1 MPNPS
6 QWHYR
11 QVFLQ
16 PPNTPTPTKPDLR
29 QVCDSM
35 LLDWEKTFGERGS
48 LQPHID
54 RWFFIRYGEGGYHVR
69 LRYQSSPEQ
78 RITTIDP
85 LLDAELLRFFQEH
98 AATVGLTQTP
108 QAIDELYAAGYLRDL
123 TYEPE
128 YAKYAGTLGM
138 ALAEQHFAYS
148 SEICLRVLQASAA
161 SGVARSFWVLELVHD
176 LLEQFSHDPYVQALI
191 VRSYLDYWIAQVV
204 GDRAAFIQGLEQH
217 YERQAPV
224 IRQRL
229 GSLRHNQ
236 QYPLFADWR
245 EHLRSHFADLQLAE
259 AKQQLQSSVTAHFQ
273 RYHAEL
279 PAILAEYPL
288 TGLLFVPNYLHLVQN
303 RLGLSIMQELQ
314 LLYMLYRVQL
324 AELDIAPT
332 SVPLILEP
340 R

>member
-29 QVCDSM
+29 QVCDQM
-35 LLDWEKTFGERGS
+35 LIDWERTFGEQGS
-48 LQPHID
+48 LRPHID

-69 LRYQSSPEQ
+69 LRYQSPPEN
-78 RITTIDP
+78 RAATIDP
-85 LLDAELLRFFQEH
+85 LLDAELLRFFQDH
-98 AATVGLTQTP
+98 AATVGLQHTP

-128 YAKYAGTLGM
+128 YAKYAGKLGM

-148 SEICLRVLQASAA
+148 STICLRVLQSSAG
-161 SGVARSFWVLELVHD
+161 SSVARSFWVLELVHD
-176 LLEQFSHDPYVQALI
+176 LLEQFSPDPSVQALI

-204 GDRAAFIQGLEQH
+204 GDRAAFMRGLEQH
-217 YERQAPV
+217 FERQAPA

-229 GSLRHNQ
+229 GSLRHNN
-236 QYPLFADWR
+236 QYSLFADWR
-245 EHLRSHFADLQLAE
+245 AHLHNHFADLQAAE
-259 AKQQLQSSVTAHFQ
+259 ANQHLQSSVIEHFG
-273 RYHAEL
+273 RYQAQL
-279 PAILAEYPL
+279 PTIVAQYPL

-314 LLYMLYRVQL
+314 LLYMLYRVLL
-324 AELDIAPT
+324 AELPAEPI

>member
-29 QVCDSM
+29 QVCDQ
-35 LLDWEKTFGERGS
+35 LLIDWGKTFGEQGS
-48 LQPHID
+48 LRPHID

-69 LRYQSSPEQ
+69 LRYQSPLEN
-78 RITTIDP
+78 RTATIDP
-85 LLDAELLRFFQEH
+85 LLDAELLRFFQTH
-98 AATVGLTQTP
+98 AATVGLTHAP
-108 QAIDELYAAGYLRDL
+108 QAIDELYAAGYLRDV

-128 YAKYAGTLGM
+128 YAKYAGKLGM
-138 ALAEQHFAYS
+138 VLAEQHFAYS
-148 SEICLRVLQASAA
+148 SSICLRVLQASAA
-161 SGVARSFWVLELVHD
+161 SGVARSFWVLELIND
-176 LLEQFSHDPYVQALI
+176 LLEQFSPDRAVQALI

-204 GDRAAFIQGLEQH
+204 GDRAAFIHGLEQH
-217 YERQAPV
+217 FERQAPA

-229 GSLRHNQ
+229 GQLRNGIHAPVFN
-236 QYPLFADWR
+236 DWQA
-245 EHLRSHFADLQLAE
+245 HLRSHFGDLQAAE
-259 AKQQLQSSVTAHFQ
+259 SKQQLQSSATAHFQ
-273 RYHAEL
+273 RYQTQL
-279 PAILAEYPL
+279 PTIVAQYPL

-303 RLGLSIMQELQ
+303 RLGLSVMQELQ
-314 LLYMLYRVQL
+314 LLYLLYRVQIADL
-324 AELDIAPT
+324 AAEPA